1 MHYTADFCMRHYAG
15 FSQFGSHMY
24 ISYAWCCII
33 FIVVIILVVQIS
45 DRTDMWTSDSRYCR
59 VQVSSC

>member
-1 MHYTADFCMRHYAG
+1 MHLLQIFVCAIMPG
-15 FSQFGSHMY
+15 FRKSGHMY
-24 ISYAWCCII
+24 ISYAWYCII

-45 DRTDMWTSDSRYCR
+45 DRTNMWTSDSRYCR